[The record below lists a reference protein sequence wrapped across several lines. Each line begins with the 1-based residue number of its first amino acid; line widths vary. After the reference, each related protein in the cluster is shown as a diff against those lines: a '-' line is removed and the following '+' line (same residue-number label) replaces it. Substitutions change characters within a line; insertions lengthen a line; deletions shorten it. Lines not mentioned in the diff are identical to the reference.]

1 MRPFPRR
8 LASFC
13 AVGVAVALSTG
24 CARKEKVLDVE
35 APGFNLEV
43 ERSTDGREIT
53 IDSNGPNSGTV
64 IDVDATRR
72 DGDGV
77 GVDVNRT
84 P

>member
-8 LASFC
+8 LALLCS
-13 AVGVAVALSTG
+13 VGVAAALSLG

-53 IDSNGPNSGTV
+53 IDSDGPDSGTT
-64 IDVDATRR
+64 IDVDATRK

-77 GVDVNRT
+77 DVDVNRT
-84 P
+84 N